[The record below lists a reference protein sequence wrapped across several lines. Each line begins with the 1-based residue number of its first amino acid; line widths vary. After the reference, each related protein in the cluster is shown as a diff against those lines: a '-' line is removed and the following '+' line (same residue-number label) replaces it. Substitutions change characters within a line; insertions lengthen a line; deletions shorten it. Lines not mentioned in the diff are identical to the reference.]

1 MSRRDPTLWSPGGD
15 EPPDWALPSWDALPV
30 EDAPSRASGAGR
42 AASPRPAPAP
52 APAATPSPGE
62 RPVPNLIPA
71 EFRPAILAV
80 SDVTR
85 AVREAV
91 RADERLRDVWVEG
104 EVGRVT
110 ISSAGH
116 AYFTLK
122 DERSQLSCIW
132 FRDDRIVSPFEPRTG
147 LRVVA
152 HGRIDVF
159 DQQGVYQLYVTA
171 VQPAGFGD
179 LALRFEEL
187 KARLAAE
194 GLFDAGRKRPLPVR
208 PVVIAV
214 ATSSTGA
221 VWHDIRH
228 VLERRWPLAR
238 IVFAPCQ
245 VQGEPAPASIVGALN
260 RIGRYA
266 GQCVANGHPA
276 DAPVVTILARGGG
289 SLEDLWSFNDE
300 RVVRAIVGHPLPIV
314 CGVGHETDVTLAD
327 FAADVRAPTPSAAA
341 EIVVPERIEVAAS
354 LAADA
359 RRLTGVAQ
367 RTVVAARR
375 ELDAERR
382 ALDGLRPAERLA
394 QARERAG
401 VLLDRATRTVLE
413 RLGAAHAADGAA
425 ESRLGPIVAL
435 RLASAHAAL
444 EAGAAALAVLG
455 PQATLDRGYAIVRR
469 ADDGRILRR
478 AGEAAAGTGLAIRLA
493 DGELGASST
502 GPLDPR

>member
-1 MSRRDPTLWSPGGD
+1 MSRREPPPARPGGD
-15 EPPDWALPSWDALPV
+15 EPPDWALPSWDALS
-30 EDAPSRASGAGR
+30 DAE
-42 AASPRPAPAP
+42 PAPRA
-52 APAATPSPGE
+52 
-62 RPVPNLIPA
+62 
-71 EFRPAILAV
+71 
-80 SDVTR
+80 TR
-85 AVREAV
+85 AVPAANASEPLIQARPGLIPDEFRSAILGVTEVTHVVRDAV

-132 FRDDRIVSPFEPRTG
+132 FRDDRLVSPFEPRTG

-159 DQQGVYQLYVTA
+159 DQQGVYQLYVSS

-194 GLFDAGRKRPLPVR
+194 GLFDVARKRPLPPR
-208 PVVIAV
+208 PAVIAV
-214 ATSSTGA
+214 ATSASGA

-228 VLERRWPLAR
+228 VLERRWPLAE
-238 IVFAPCQ
+238 VVLSACQ
-245 VQGEPAPASIVGALN
+245 VQGEPAPASIVAALA
-260 RIGRYA
+260 RIARYA
-266 GQCVANGHPA
+266 EGCVAAGRPA

-300 RVVRAIVGHPLPIV
+300 RVVRAIVGHPLPLV
-314 CGVGHETDVTLAD
+314 CAVGHETDVTLAD

-341 EIVVPERIEVAAS
+341 EIVVPDRVQVAAA
-354 LAADA
+354 LVADA

-367 RTVVAARR
+367 RIVTAARR

-382 ALDGLRPAERLA
+382 ALDGLRPADRLA

-401 VLLDRATRTVLE
+401 VLLDRATRTVLDRLGLARATE
-413 RLGAAHAADGAA
+413 QRVDARLRPIVAIRLGAAHGSLD
-425 ESRLGPIVAL
+425 
-435 RLASAHAAL
+435 
-444 EAGAAALAVLG
+444 AGAAALAVLG

-469 ADDGRILRR
+469 SDDGRILRR
-478 AGEAAAGTGLAIRLA
+478 AADAGAGARLTIRLA
-493 DGELGASST
+493 AGELGATSD
-502 GPLDPR
+502 GPLEPG

>member
-1 MSRRDPTLWSPGGD
+1 MGGN
-15 EPPDWALPSWDALPV
+15 EPPDWALPAWDSLPA
-30 EDAPSRASGAGR
+30 DDLPAPRLSRPSAPVP
-42 AASPRPAPAP
+42 AAPPAPASP
-52 APAATPSPGE
+52 TAPEFPPFPSLPGSTGFQ
-62 RPVPNLIPA
+62 PQSVIPDT
-71 EFRPAILAV
+71 FRPTILGV
-80 SDVTR
+80 SEVSR
-85 AVREAV
+85 VVRDAL
-91 RADERLRDVWVEG
+91 RADDRLRDIWVEG

-110 ISSAGH
+110 VSSAGH

-132 FRDDRIVSPFEPRTG
+132 FRDDRLTSPFEPRTG

-159 DQQGVYQLYVTA
+159 DQQGVYQLYVSS

-194 GLFDAGRKRPLPVR
+194 GLFEQGRKRPLPLR
-208 PVVIAV
+208 PAVIAV

-238 IVFAPCQ
+238 IVFAACQ
-245 VQGEPAPASIVGALN
+245 VQGEPAPASIVAALG

-266 GQCVANGHPA
+266 EQCLADGRPE
-276 DAPVVTILARGGG
+276 DAPVVTVLARGGG

-300 RVVRAIVGHPLPIV
+300 RVVRAIVGHPLPLV

-341 EIVVPERIEVAAS
+341 EIVVPDRVQVAAE

-359 RRLTGVAQ
+359 RRLTGVTQ
-367 RTVVAARR
+367 RRLVAVRR

-401 VLLDRATRTVLE
+401 VLLDRATRIVLDRVNVARSAE
-413 RLGAAHAADGAA
+413 ARAEARLQPVVSIRLGAAHAALD
-425 ESRLGPIVAL
+425 
-435 RLASAHAAL
+435 
-444 EAGAAALAVLG
+444 AGAAALAVLG

-469 ADDGRILRR
+469 SADGRILRR
-478 AGEAAAGTGLAIRLA
+478 AEEAAAGASLSIRLA
-493 DGELGASST
+493 AGELGATST
-502 GPLDPR
+502 GPLDAA

>member
-1 MSRRDPTLWSPGGD
+1 MTDREPTLWSPGGD
-15 EPPDWALPSWDALPV
+15 EPPDWALPSWDSLPD
-30 EDAPSRASGAGR
+30 EGAAPRPAR
-42 AASPRPAPAP
+42 PQAAPTGPGPAIGNRPAPAIIP
-52 APAATPSPGE
+52 DDL
-62 RPVPNLIPA
+62 RPT
-71 EFRPAILAV
+71 ILGV
-80 SDVTR
+80 SEVTR
-85 AVREAV
+85 AVRDAV
-91 RADERLRDVWVEG
+91 RADDRLRDVWVEG

-110 ISSAGH
+110 VSSAGH

-132 FRDDRIVSPFEPRTG
+132 FRDDRLISPFEPRTG

-159 DQQGVYQLYVTA
+159 DQQGVYQLYVVA

-194 GLFDAGRKRPLPVR
+194 GLFDAGRKRSLPVR
-208 PVVIAV
+208 PPVIAV
-214 ATSSTGA
+214 ATSATGA
-221 VWHDIRH
+221 VWHDIRN

-238 IVFAPCQ
+238 VILATCQ
-245 VQGEPAPASIVGALN
+245 VQGEPAPASIVAALG
-260 RIGRYA
+260 RIARYA
-266 GQCVANGHPA
+266 DQCVSAGRAA

-300 RVVRAIVGHPLPIV
+300 RVVRAIVAHPLPLV

-341 EIVVPERIEVAAS
+341 ELVVPDRVEIAAL
-354 LAADA
+354 LAAES
-359 RRLTGVAQ
+359 RRLAAVAG
-367 RTVVAARR
+367 RTILAARR
-375 ELDAERR
+375 ELDGERR

-413 RLGAAHAADGAA
+413 RLSVARTA
-425 ESRLGPIVAL
+425 EQRAEARLRPIVAL
-435 RLASAHAAL
+435 RLGAAHAAL
-444 EAGAAALAVLG
+444 DSGAAALAVLG

-469 ADDGRILRR
+469 ADDGRILRTSE
-478 AGEAAAGTGLAIRLA
+478 EAPSGASLAIRLA
-493 DGELGASST
+493 SGELGATST
-502 GPLDPR
+502 GPRDAG

>member
-1 MSRRDPTLWSPGGD
+1 
-15 EPPDWALPSWDALPV
+15 
-30 EDAPSRASGAGR
+30 
-42 AASPRPAPAP
+42 
-52 APAATPSPGE
+52 
-62 RPVPNLIPA
+62 LIPD
-71 EFRPAILAV
+71 EFRPAILG
-80 SDVTR
+80 VTEVTHV
-85 AVREAV
+85 VRDAV

-132 FRDDRIVSPFEPRTG
+132 FRDDRLVSPFEPRTG

-159 DQQGVYQLYVTA
+159 DQQGVYQLYVSS

-194 GLFDAGRKRPLPVR
+194 GLFDVARKRPLPPR
-208 PVVIAV
+208 PAVIAV
-214 ATSSTGA
+214 ATSASGA

-228 VLERRWPLAR
+228 VLERRWPLAE
-238 IVFAPCQ
+238 VVLAACQ
-245 VQGEPAPASIVGALN
+245 VQGEPAPASIVAALA
-260 RIGRYA
+260 RIARYA
-266 GQCVANGHPA
+266 EDCVAAGRTA

-300 RVVRAIVGHPLPIV
+300 RVVRAIVGHPLPLV
-314 CGVGHETDVTLAD
+314 CAVGHETDVTLAD

-341 EIVVPERIEVAAS
+341 EIVVPDRVQGAAA
-354 LAADA
+354 LVADA

-367 RTVVAARR
+367 RIVTAARR

-382 ALDGLRPAERLA
+382 ALDGLRPADRLA

-401 VLLDRATRTVLE
+401 VLLDRATRTVLDRLGLARATE
-413 RLGAAHAADGAA
+413 QRVDARLRPIVAIRLGAAHGSLD
-425 ESRLGPIVAL
+425 
-435 RLASAHAAL
+435 
-444 EAGAAALAVLG
+444 AGAAALAVLG

-469 ADDGRILRR
+469 SDDGRILRR
-478 AGEAAAGTGLAIRLA
+478 AADARAGARLTIRLA
-493 DGELGASST
+493 AGELGATSD
-502 GPLDPR
+502 GPLEPG

>member
-1 MSRRDPTLWSPGGD
+1 MSRREPPFMNPGGD
-15 EPPDWALPSWDALPV
+15 EPPDWALPSWDSLSGDEPLPRSARSIP
-30 EDAPSRASGAGR
+30 APMP
-42 AASPRPAPAP
+42 AASVAVTRPRP
-52 APAATPSPGE
+52 G
-62 RPVPNLIPA
+62 LIPD
-71 EFRPAILAV
+71 EFRPTILG
-80 SDVTR
+80 VTEVTH
-85 AVREAV
+85 AVRDAV

-132 FRDDRIVSPFEPRTG
+132 FRDDRLVSPFEPRTG

-159 DQQGVYQLYVTA
+159 DQQGVYQLYVSA

-194 GLFDAGRKRPLPVR
+194 GLFDAARKRPLPVR
-208 PVVIAV
+208 PAVIAV
-214 ATSSTGA
+214 ATSVSGA

-228 VLERRWPLAR
+228 VLERRWPLAD
-238 IVFAPCQ
+238 VVLAACQ
-245 VQGEPAPASIVGALN
+245 VQGEPAPPSIVAALA
-260 RIGRYA
+260 RIARFVD
-266 GQCVANGHPA
+266 QCIADGHPA

-300 RVVRAIVGHPLPIV
+300 RVVRAIVAHPLPLV

-341 EIVVPERIEVAAS
+341 ELVVPDRIDVAAG
-354 LAADA
+354 LAAEA
-359 RRLTGVAQ
+359 RRLTGVTE

-401 VLLDRATRTVLE
+401 VLLDRATRIVLD
-413 RLGAAHAADGAA
+413 RLGLAGVVEQRADTRLRPAMAIWLSAA
-425 ESRLGPIVAL
+425 R
-435 RLASAHAAL
+435 ASL
-444 EAGAAALAVLG
+444 DAGAAALAVLG

-469 ADDGRILRR
+469 TADGRILRR
-478 AGEAAAGTGLAIRLA
+478 ADEAAAGAGLTIRLA
-493 DGELGASST
+493 AGEIGATSK
-502 GPLDPR
+502 GALEPG

>member
-1 MSRRDPTLWSPGGD
+1 MSRREPPSARPGGD
-15 EPPDWALPSWDALPV
+15 EPPDWALPSWDALSDD
-30 EDAPSRASGAGR
+30 E
-42 AASPRPAPAP
+42 PAPR
-52 APAATPSPGE
+52 AT
-62 RPVPNLIPA
+62 RPVPAANASEPLIRPRPGLIPD
-71 EFRPAILAV
+71 EFRPAILG
-80 SDVTR
+80 VTEVTHV
-85 AVREAV
+85 VRDAV

-132 FRDDRIVSPFEPRTG
+132 FRDDRLASPFEPRTG

-159 DQQGVYQLYVTA
+159 DQQGVYQLYVSS

-194 GLFDAGRKRPLPVR
+194 GLFDVARKRPLPPR
-208 PVVIAV
+208 PAVIAV
-214 ATSSTGA
+214 ATSASGA

-228 VLERRWPLAR
+228 VLERRWPLAG
-238 IVFAPCQ
+238 VVLAACQ
-245 VQGEPAPASIVGALN
+245 VQGEPAPASIVAALA
-260 RIGRYA
+260 RIARYA
-266 GQCVANGHPA
+266 DGCVAAGRPA

-300 RVVRAIVGHPLPIV
+300 RVVRAIVGHPLPLV

-341 EIVVPERIEVAAS
+341 EIVVPDRVQVAAG
-354 LAADA
+354 LAAEA

-367 RTVVAARR
+367 RTVAAARR

-382 ALDGLRPAERLA
+382 ALDGLRPADRLA

-401 VLLDRATRTVLE
+401 VLLDRATRTVLDRLGLARATE
-413 RLGAAHAADGAA
+413 QRVDARLRPIVAIRLGAAHASLD
-425 ESRLGPIVAL
+425 
-435 RLASAHAAL
+435 
-444 EAGAAALAVLG
+444 AGAAALAVLG

-469 ADDGRILRR
+469 SDDGRILRR
-478 AGEAAAGTGLAIRLA
+478 ADEARAGARLTIRLA
-493 DGELGASST
+493 AGELGATSD
-502 GPLDPR
+502 GPLEPG

>member
-1 MSRRDPTLWSPGGD
+1 
-15 EPPDWALPSWDALPV
+15 
-30 EDAPSRASGAGR
+30 
-42 AASPRPAPAP
+42 
-52 APAATPSPGE
+52 
-62 RPVPNLIPA
+62 LIPD
-71 EFRPAILAV
+71 EFRPAILG
-80 SDVTR
+80 VTEVTHV
-85 AVREAV
+85 VRDAV

-132 FRDDRIVSPFEPRTG
+132 FRDDRLVSPFEPRTG

-159 DQQGVYQLYVTA
+159 DQQGVYQLYVSS

-194 GLFDAGRKRPLPVR
+194 GLFDVARKRPLPAR
-208 PVVIAV
+208 PAVIAV
-214 ATSSTGA
+214 ATSASGA

-228 VLERRWPLAR
+228 VLERRWPLAE
-238 IVFAPCQ
+238 VVLAACQ
-245 VQGEPAPASIVGALN
+245 VQGEPAPASIVAALA
-260 RIGRYA
+260 RIARYA
-266 GQCVANGHPA
+266 EDCVAAGRPA

-300 RVVRAIVGHPLPIV
+300 RVVRAIVGHPLPLV
-314 CGVGHETDVTLAD
+314 CAVGHETDVTLAD

-341 EIVVPERIEVAAS
+341 EIVVPDRVQVAAA

-367 RTVVAARR
+367 RTVAAARR

-382 ALDGLRPAERLA
+382 ALDGLRPADRLA

-401 VLLDRATRTVLE
+401 VLLDRATRTVLDRLGLAGATE
-413 RLGAAHAADGAA
+413 QRVDARLRPIVAIRLGAAQGSLD
-425 ESRLGPIVAL
+425 
-435 RLASAHAAL
+435 
-444 EAGAAALAVLG
+444 AGAAALAVLG

-469 ADDGRILRR
+469 SDDGRILRR
-478 AGEAAAGTGLAIRLA
+478 AADAGAGARLTIRLA
-493 DGELGASST
+493 ADELGATSD
-502 GPLDPR
+502 GPLEPG

>member
-1 MSRRDPTLWSPGGD
+1 MSRREPPSARPGGD
-15 EPPDWALPSWDALPV
+15 EPPDWALPSWDALSDD
-30 EDAPSRASGAGR
+30 E
-42 AASPRPAPAP
+42 PAPR
-52 APAATPSPGE
+52 AT
-62 RPVPNLIPA
+62 RPVPAADASAALVRPRLGLIPD
-71 EFRPAILAV
+71 EFRPPILG
-80 SDVTR
+80 VTEVTHV
-85 AVREAV
+85 VRDAV

-132 FRDDRIVSPFEPRTG
+132 FRDDRLVSPFEPRTG

-159 DQQGVYQLYVTA
+159 DQQGVYQLYVSS

-194 GLFDAGRKRPLPVR
+194 GLFDAARKRPLPPR
-208 PVVIAV
+208 PAVIAV
-214 ATSSTGA
+214 ATSASGA

-228 VLERRWPLAR
+228 VLERRWPLAE
-238 IVFAPCQ
+238 VVLAACQ
-245 VQGEPAPASIVGALN
+245 VQGEPAPASIVAALA
-260 RIGRYA
+260 RIARYA
-266 GQCVANGHPA
+266 DGCVTAGRPA

-300 RVVRAIVGHPLPIV
+300 RVVRAIVGHPLPLV
-314 CGVGHETDVTLAD
+314 CAVGHETDVTLAD

-341 EIVVPERIEVAAS
+341 EIVVPDRVQVAAG
-354 LAADA
+354 LAAEA
-359 RRLTGVAQ
+359 QRLTGAAQ
-367 RTVVAARR
+367 RAVAAARR

-382 ALDGLRPAERLA
+382 ALDGLRPADRLA

-401 VLLDRATRTVLE
+401 VLLDRATRTVLDRLGLASAAE
-413 RLGAAHAADGAA
+413 QRADARLRPIAAIRLGAAHA
-425 ESRLGPIVAL
+425 S
-435 RLASAHAAL
+435 L

-469 ADDGRILRR
+469 SDDGRILRR
-478 AGEAAAGTGLAIRLA
+478 ADEAQAGARLTIRLA
-493 DGELGASST
+493 AGELGATSD
-502 GPLDPR
+502 GPLELG